1 MKILRLPRAM
11 LFPHV
16 AADRVRVSRN
26 LRSSPTRGVL
36 RVVRGV
42 GLAVCCA
49 ALGVTGHALAGGQLP
64 APGPTVVCTVLLAM
78 AGIALADRRRGLPAI
93 ASTVGG
99 TQVGLHFLL
108 NALTLGHTSHTAPVS
123 PVLPAGP
130 VVMASVHVAATI
142 ITVLLLAG
150 AERSIFTLTRVL
162 GWLLR
167 RIPVRPAGPRA
178 SGPLLLLPVV
188 TATAGELRLLLCR
201 MHGRRG
207 PPVLL

>member
-1 MKILRLPRAM
+1 MNP
-11 LFPHV
+11 
-16 AADRVRVSRN
+16 
-26 LRSSPTRGVL
+26 RSSQTRGVPSPTHGAL

-78 AGIALADRRRGLPAI
+78 VGIALADRRRGLPAI

-108 NALTLGHTSHTAPVS
+108 HALAPGHTGHTSHAA
-123 PVLPAGP
+123 PVLPGDPVMMAG
-130 VVMASVHVAATI
+130 VHAVAAIVTA
-142 ITVLLLAG
+142 LLLAG
-150 AERSIFTLTRVL
+150 AEGSLFTLTSVL

-167 RIPVRPAGPRA
+167 RVPVEPPAGPRA
-178 SGPLLLLPVV
+178 CGPLVLLLPAV
-188 TATAGELRLLLCR
+188 TATVGELRLLLCR
-201 MHGRRG
+201 IHGRRG

>member
-1 MKILRLPRAM
+1 MNPW
-11 LFPHV
+11 
-16 AADRVRVSRN
+16 
-26 LRSSPTRGVL
+26 SSPTRGVPSPTRGML

-49 ALGVTGHALAGGQLP
+49 ALGVTGHALTSGQLP

-93 ASTVGG
+93 AATVGG

-108 NALTLGHTSHTAPVS
+108 LALAHDHTSHAA

-130 VVMASVHVAATI
+130 VVMASVHAVAAIVT
-142 ITVLLLAG
+142 TLLLAG
-150 AERSIFTLTRVL
+150 AERSLFTLTSLL

-167 RIPVRPAGPRA
+167 RLPVRPPAGLRA
-178 SGPLLLLPVV
+178 RDPLVLLPAVP
-188 TATAGELRLLLCR
+188 ATAGALRLLLCR
-201 MHGRRG
+201 IHGRRG